1 MQIKEYLRRK
11 ILGMLGLA
19 KYEGKTVEERLT
31 FINDAENLVRS
42 RICEYNIWYGGDGDE
57 LLNYYT
63 HEQMLNYNFEPWYS
77 RNKRNYFWSISST
90 EQDIKRTHS

>member
-63 HEQMLNYNFEPWYS
+63 HEQMLNYNTVIVMLN
-77 RNKRNYFWSISST
+77 NKMINIENNINT
-90 EQDIKRTHS
+90 